1 MAKSKVKKLISH
13 LKKRILKHVV
23 VSGVIIIFL
32 LVILSIFLPKT
43 ELQSLKENLLKNP
56 NNAEIKLKNIEAL
69 LKENQ
74 FQASEEI
81 LKSISQDQNGDLNQ
95 LWQEKHYSD
104 PEDIK
109 ELIKAWEK
117 IIEDKPLY
125 RDAYLQLAI
134 LNYKIKEVQKAK
146 DNLNKALEIDP
157 NFELTKK
164 LEEIIF
170 P

>member
-32 LVILSIFLPKT
+32 LIILSIFLPKT

-81 LKSISQDQNGDLNQ
+81 LKSISQSQNGDLNQ

-117 IIEDKPLY
+117 IIEDKPQY

-134 LNYKIKEVQKAK
+134 LNYKINETQKAQ

-164 LEEIIF
+164 LEEIIL

>member
-1 MAKSKVKKLISH
+1 MAKSKIKKLTTL
-13 LKKRILKHVV
+13 LKKRISKHIVLL
-23 VSGVIIIFL
+23 GVIIIFL
-32 LVILSIFLPKT
+32 LIILSIFLPKT
-43 ELQSLKENLLKNP
+43 ELQSLKDNFLKNP
-56 NNAEIKLKNIEAL
+56 ESVEVKLKNIEAL

-117 IIEDKPLY
+117 IIEDKPQY
-125 RDAYLQLAI
+125 RDAYLQLTI
-134 LNYKIKEVQKAK
+134 LNYKIKEIQKAK

-164 LEEIIF
+164 LKEIIL

>member
-1 MAKSKVKKLISH
+1 MAKSKIKKIIFH
-13 LKKRILKHVV
+13 LKKRFAKYIAPL
-23 VSGVIIIFL
+23 GVIIIFFL
-32 LVILSIFLPKT
+32 IILSLFLPKT
-43 ELQSLKENLLKNP
+43 ALQSLKENLLKNP
-56 NNAEIKLKNIEAL
+56 NNTEIKIKNIEAL

-81 LKSISQDQNGDLNQ
+81 LKSISQDQNGSLNQ
-95 LWQEKHYSD
+95 LWQKKHYSD

-117 IIEDKPLY
+117 ITKDKPQY

-134 LNYKIKEVQKAK
+134 LNYKIKEKQKSK
-146 DNLNKALEIDP
+146 NNLNKALEIDP

-164 LEEIIF
+164 LKKIIL

>member
-117 IIEDKPLY
+117 IIEDKPQY

-134 LNYKIKEVQKAK
+134 LNYKIKEIQKAK